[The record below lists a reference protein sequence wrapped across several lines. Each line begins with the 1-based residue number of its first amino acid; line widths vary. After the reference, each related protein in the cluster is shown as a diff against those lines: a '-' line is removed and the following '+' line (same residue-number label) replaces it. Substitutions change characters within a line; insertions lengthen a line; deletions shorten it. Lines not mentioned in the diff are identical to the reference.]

1 MYDDFPEE
9 AKGLKYF
16 LSAVVIC
23 AVGLVG
29 WMVVAQPIVI
39 TSYSIHYTKLYERRR
54 SIICAGW
61 SISMTGRTICRPA

>member
-29 WMVVAQPIVI
+29 WMVVAQPMGGDASS
-39 TSYSIHYTKLYERRR
+39 TTTLAPA
-54 SIICAGW
+54 AGE
-61 SISMTGRTICRPA
+61 